1 MYIVYITSKKATVI
15 IVQYCAIVRKERSTN
30 LPFRNLQK
38 VPLCVVDLVKFTGG
52 WAYIASGPQAG
63 LPTHTHTHSTL
74 RH

>member
-15 IVQYCAIVRKERSTN
+15 IVQYCAIVRKEISTN

-52 WAYIASGPQAG
+52 WAYI
-63 LPTHTHTHSTL
+63 
-74 RH
+74 